1 MPACS
6 PRRSWQ
12 SSITAPTNSFGAMI
26 EAWMNGSRISSIV
39 PGSGMSEGL
48 CTSSSSPLV
57 SVTSNSTEGIV
68 ASSSRSYS
76 RSRRSRTMS
85 MCSRPE
91 EAAAEAEAERVGGLR
106 LPRQRGVV
114 ERQLLQRVAQVGV
127 VVGVDREQPA
137 EDHRLDLAVA
147 GQRLAS
153 PSRRAGA
160 PARARVVSVSP
171 TRSCVTSLSPVIR

>member
-1 MPACS
+1 
-6 PRRSWQ
+6 
-12 SSITAPTNSFGAMI
+12 
-26 EAWMNGSRISSIV
+26 MNGSRISSMV

-85 MCSRPE
+85 MCSRPRKPQRKPKPSASE
-91 EAAAEAEAERVGGLR
+91 VSGSQESAASLSDE
-106 LPRQRGVV
+106 
-114 ERQLLQRVAQVGV
+114 LLQRVAQVGV
-127 VVGVDREQPA
+127 VVGVDREQAA

-147 GQRLAS
+147 GQRLVAS
-153 PSRRAGA
+153 PGGA
-160 PARARVVSVSP
+160 PEPRARW
-171 TRSCVTSLSPVIR
+171 

>member
-1 MPACS
+1 MPECS

-48 CTSSSSPLV
+48 CTSSSSPFV
-57 SVTSNSTEGIV
+57 SVTSNSTDGIV

-85 MCSRPE
+85 MCSSPRKPQRKPKPSASE
-91 EAAAEAEAERVGGLR
+91 VSGSHDSAASLSVSFSSA
-106 LPRQRGVV
+106 
-114 ERQLLQRVAQVGV
+114 
-127 VVGVDREQPA
+127 
-137 EDHRLDLAVA
+137 
-147 GQRLAS
+147 
-153 PSRRAGA
+153 SRRSG
-160 PARARVVSVSP
+160 
-171 TRSCVTSLSPVIR
+171 